1 MEPLVRDGEVGP
13 STKTSKNS
21 VPRVP
26 NSPPL
31 SSCSTTR
38 PQPHRCLGVVK
49 FDVET
54 GQFFKLKSSTLPYTR
69 YFAESLVKE
78 AEADNKILVHDVD
91 LQKLLV
97 WFAMERAGLV
107 EVDGPTHC
115 GAFNIAYM
123 ACLPNMV
130 VVASSDEAEL
140 MQRLQP
146 LAIGELV
153 REHEILS
160 TVEEG
165 SIDGSGY
172 HASYFLS
179 LRVDSKVITDK
190 YIEHGSPPDRIQE
203 AGLSSKQITTMVRS
217 LLGKA

>member
-1 MEPLVRDGEVGP
+1 
-13 STKTSKNS
+13 
-21 VPRVP
+21 
-26 NSPPL
+26 
-31 SSCSTTR
+31 
-38 PQPHRCLGVVK
+38 
-49 FDVET
+49 
-54 GQFFKLKSSTLPYTR
+54 
-69 YFAESLVKE
+69 
-78 AEADNKILVHDVD
+78 
-91 LQKLLV
+91 
-97 WFAMERAGLV
+97 MERAGLV